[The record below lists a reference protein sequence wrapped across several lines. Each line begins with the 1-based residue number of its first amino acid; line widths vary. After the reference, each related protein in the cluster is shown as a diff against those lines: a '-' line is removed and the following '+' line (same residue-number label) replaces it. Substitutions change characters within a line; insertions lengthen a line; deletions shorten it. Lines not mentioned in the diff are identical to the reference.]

1 MEHRPF
7 SCLLLDVVSAGPSP
21 GLGWTLVVFKTWTPG
36 GAPPG
41 DSAWPS
47 QPLPPACLWRA
58 AKALFSI
65 WSLGRTL
72 FSFAFRFFCPSPSPL
87 WPQGWGEPEG
97 WGSLLARLKFAGWEF
112 FRVLIKRNH
121 PERDD
126 FTCSHT
132 HPNPALSSARI
143 HTLPPPPSPRELCKG
158 AGGRA
163 HGKGR
168 ILGVCQRAK
177 CRRRAFLAFF
187 PFLVQCCCG
196 CSFPCWFPPR

>member
-1 MEHRPF
+1 MDTGRF
-7 SCLLLDVVSAGPSP
+7 QDLDSRRCSPRRLSLAFPASAP
-21 GLGWTLVVFKTWTPG
+21 GLSLEGCEGSFQHLVARQDPFLFCLQIFLSFLI
-36 GAPPG
+36 PP
-41 DSAWPS
+41 
-47 QPLPPACLWRA
+47 L
-58 AKALFSI
+58 
-65 WSLGRTL
+65 
-72 FSFAFRFFCPSPSPL
+72 
-87 WPQGWGEPEG
+87 PQGWGEPEG

-143 HTLPPPPSPRELCKG
+143 HTLPAPPSPRELCKG

-177 CRRRAFLAFF
+177 CRRRTFLAFF